1 MNKKKYVHP
10 KCTYTTTKKPTR
22 DKVQANRTEKRS
34 PRTLRNF
41 NQKELGTIWHDS
53 DIFSFAL
60 ERTNLTKNRDYL
72 AKILAWAADLIFY
85 RMDEKYLSKSLA
97 TYTRRYSL
105 DNNLKP
111 GPTPADFD
119 NYLYDL
125 AEKVWPHVIQ
135 LIEDDFGGAV

>member
-1 MNKKKYVHP
+1 M
-10 KCTYTTTKKPTR
+10 
-22 DKVQANRTEKRS
+22 
-34 PRTLRNF
+34 RNF

-105 DNNLKP
+105 DNDLKP

>member
-1 MNKKKYVHP
+1 M
-10 KCTYTTTKKPTR
+10 
-22 DKVQANRTEKRS
+22 
-34 PRTLRNF
+34 RNF

-60 ERTNLTKNRDYL
+60 ELTNLTKNRDYL
-72 AKILAWAADLIFY
+72 AKISAWATNLIFY

-111 GPTPADFD
+111 GPKPADFD
-119 NYLYDL
+119 N
-125 AEKVWPHVIQ
+125 
-135 LIEDDFGGAV
+135 